1 MTTESRARTQAL
13 NDLFDEAFE
22 EIDPAAESPLY
33 GQLCSLQERY
43 GQAELIAVGGMK
55 RILKVLD
62 RHGNRHVAMARLHE
76 DASDLLFDPFIR
88 EARLT
93 ALLEH
98 PNVIS
103 VHDVG
108 VDREG
113 QPYFTMDLKVGDGLD
128 VVLQE
133 ALAGGGYSLS
143 ERLDIFLKVCDAI
156 TYAHSRDVIHLDLKP
171 ANIQVGHHGE
181 VLVCDWGLAKLIGGT
196 DEVDDDVL
204 LNPDLLSGMTV
215 YGKVKGTPGYMA
227 PEQIRGGDRDKRTDI
242 YALGALLYAVLTCR
256 PPLDG
261 DTDTMLQATASGD
274 IVPPTERGSGV
285 PESLS
290 AVVMKAM
297 ALEPT
302 DRYASVRDL
311 ITDVRAFLGGFSPV
325 AHKSGLS
332 TEFLLFYRRHR
343 VSCNLAAAF
352 LAMVVLVTA
361 LFVDRL
367 SDKRAQAE
375 TLAARLRVEKQETE
389 TLAAR
394 LQVEKNETETLA
406 ARLRVEKEDSETLL
420 REVGLLATALP
431 SDLVAT
437 GDQFSNDFFYQLPLV
452 SYELTMRSVN
462 DMIQTEPERADEA
475 RARLAY
481 LYFMSADFAEAKPL
495 FAINPERMRGLARV
509 NEALA
514 RSFDPDEHK
523 TSASQLAGVIQTLQ
537 SMNRRALAEMILS
550 YDYAS
555 LGYREGYELAVMA
568 TFGDHAHCFNY
579 EAETQTLT
587 IDGGGEF
594 ISLRTNQGQYPLRFL
609 PIKRLVLI
617 DTVISDSSEIG
628 DLEMLEVA
636 DLRGSQISSMGDL
649 NLFPQLKTLIVR
661 PGQLPQEEEDRLLPQ
676 VRISIQQPGSV
687 EGED

>member
-1 MTTESRARTQAL
+1 MTAESRDRTQAL
-13 NDLFDEAFE
+13 NNLFEEAFE
-22 EIDPAAESPLY
+22 QIDPAAESPLY

-108 VDREG
+108 VDKEG
-113 QPYFTMDLKVGDGLD
+113 KPYFTMDLKAGDGLD

-171 ANIQVGHHGE
+171 TNIQVGHYGE

-196 DEVDDDVL
+196 NEIDDDVL

-227 PEQIRGGDRDKRTDI
+227 PEQIRGGERDKLTDI

-256 PPLDG
+256 PPSDG
-261 DTDTMLQATASGD
+261 DTDAMLQAAVSGD

-297 ALEPT
+297 ALDPA
-302 DRYASVRDL
+302 DRYASVSDL

-325 AHKSGLS
+325 AHKSGLP
-332 TEFLLFYRRHR
+332 TEFLLFYRRNCI
-343 VSCNLAAAF
+343 SCNLAAVF
-352 LAMVVLVTA
+352 VSMVVVVTG

-367 SDKRAQAE
+367 SAKRVQAE
-375 TLAARLRVEKQETE
+375 TLAARLRVEKQETG

-394 LQVEKNETETLA
+394 LQVEKEETETLA
-406 ARLRVEKEDSETLL
+406 SRLRVEKEDSEALL
-420 REVGLLATALP
+420 REVGRLATALP
-431 SDLVAT
+431 DDVAT
-437 GDQFSNDFFYQLPLV
+437 GNQFTNDFFYQLPLV
-452 SYELTMRSVN
+452 SYELSMRSVN
-462 DMIQTEPERADEA
+462 DMIDSEPERADEA
-475 RARLAY
+475 RAQLAY
-481 LYFMSADFAEAKPL
+481 LYFMGAEFAKAKPY
-495 FAINPERMRGLARV
+495 FAINPERMRGLVRV
-509 NEALA
+509 NKVLVE
-514 RSFDPDEHK
+514 SFDPDQHK
-523 TSASQLAGVIQTLQ
+523 TSATQLAGIIETVR
-537 SMNRRALAEMILS
+537 SMNRSTLSEKILS
-550 YDYAS
+550 YDYAL
-555 LGYREGYELAVMA
+555 LGYREGYELAVAAM
-568 TFGDHAHCFNY
+568 FGDHAHCFSY

-587 IDGGGEF
+587 IDGGGESF
-594 ISLRTNQGQYPLRFL
+594 SLRTKDGQYPLRFL

-617 DTVISDSSEIG
+617 ETLISNSSEIA
-628 DLEMLEVA
+628 DLRMLEVV
-636 DLRGSQISSMGDL
+636 DLRGSKISSMGDL
-649 NLFPQLKTLIVR
+649 NMFPQLKTLIVR
-661 PGQLPQEEEDRLLPQ
+661 PDQLSEEEKDRLRPQ
-676 VRISIQQPGSV
+676 VRIK
-687 EGED
+687 

>member
-1 MTTESRARTQAL
+1 MTEESRDRTQAL
-13 NDLFDEAFE
+13 NNLFEEAFE
-22 EIDPAAESPLY
+22 EIDPAGESPLY

-43 GQAELIAVGGMK
+43 GQAEPIAVGGMK

-76 DASDLLFDPFIR
+76 DASELLFDPFIR

-108 VDREG
+108 VDKEG

-128 VVLQE
+128 VVLQK
-133 ALAGGGYSLS
+133 ALADGGYPLS
-143 ERLDIFLKVCDAI
+143 DRLDIFLKVCDAI

-171 ANIQVGHHGE
+171 ANIQVGHYGE
-181 VLVCDWGLAKLIGGT
+181 VLVCDWGLGKLIGGT
-196 DEVDDDVL
+196 DEIDDDEL

-215 YGKVKGTPGYMA
+215 YGQVKGTPGYMA
-227 PEQIRGGDRDKRTDI
+227 PEQIRGEDRDKRTDI

-256 PPLDG
+256 PPIDG
-261 DTDTMLQATASGD
+261 DTDAMLQAAVTGD
-274 IVPPTERGSGV
+274 IVPPTVRGSGV

-297 ALEPT
+297 VLEPA
-302 DRYASVRDL
+302 DRYASVSDL

-325 AHKSGLS
+325 AHESGLS
-332 TEFLLFYRRHR
+332 TEFLLFYRRNR
-343 VSCNLAAAF
+343 VSCNLAAVF
-352 LAMVVLVTA
+352 VVMVVVVTA

-367 SDKRAQAE
+367 SAKRVQAE
-375 TLAARLRVEKQETE
+375 NLAEHLREEKQ
-389 TLAAR
+389 
-394 LQVEKNETETLA
+394 ETETLA

-420 REVGLLATALP
+420 REVGLMATALP

-452 SYELTMRSVN
+452 SYELSMRSVN
-462 DMIQTEPERADEA
+462 EMIRTEPERADEA
-475 RARLAY
+475 RGQLAY
-481 LYFMSADFAEAKPL
+481 LYFLSAEFAKAKPY
-495 FAINPERMRGLARV
+495 FAINPERMRGLVRV
-509 NEALA
+509 NEVLA
-514 RSFDPDEHK
+514 ESFDPDKHK
-523 TSASQLAGVIQTLQ
+523 TSATQLAGIIETVQ
-537 SMNRRALAEMILS
+537 SMNRKALAGKILS

-555 LGYREGYELAVMA
+555 LGYREGYGLAVAVM
-568 TFGDHAHCFNY
+568 FGDHAHCFSY

-587 IDGGGEF
+587 IDGGGESF
-594 ISLRTNQGQYPLRFL
+594 SLRTKDEQYPLRFL
-609 PIKRLVLI
+609 PIKRLILI
-617 DTVISDSSEIG
+617 DTLIPNSSEIV
-628 DLEMLEVA
+628 DLKMLEVA

-649 NLFPQLKTLIVR
+649 NMFPQLKTLIVR
-661 PGQLPQEEEDRLLPQ
+661 PDQLSQEEKNRLRPQ
-676 VRISIQQPGSV
+676 VRIQ
-687 EGED
+687 

>member
-1 MTTESRARTQAL
+1 MTAESRARTQAL
-13 NDLFDEAFE
+13 NNLFDEAFE

-43 GQAELIAVGGMK
+43 GEAELIAVGGMK

-76 DASDLLFDPFIR
+76 DASELLFDPFIR

-108 VDREG
+108 VDKEG
-113 QPYFTMDLKVGDGLD
+113 KPYFTMDLKVGDGLD

-133 ALAGGGYSLS
+133 DLADGGYPLS
-143 ERLDIFLKVCDAI
+143 DRLDIFLKVCDAI

-171 ANIQVGHHGE
+171 ANIQVGHYGE
-181 VLVCDWGLAKLIGGT
+181 VLVCDWGLGKLIGGT
-196 DEVDDDVL
+196 DEIDDDVL
-204 LNPDLLSGMTV
+204 LNPDLLSEMTV
-215 YGKVKGTPGYMA
+215 YGQVKGTPGYMA
-227 PEQIRGGDRDKRTDI
+227 PEQIRGEDRDKRTDI

-256 PPLDG
+256 PPLAG
-261 DTDTMLQATASGD
+261 DTDAMLQAAVSGD
-274 IVPPTERGSGV
+274 VVPPTERGSGV

-297 ALEPT
+297 ALEPA
-302 DRYASVRDL
+302 DRYASVSDL

-325 AHKSGLS
+325 AHESGLS
-332 TEFLLFYRRHR
+332 TEFLLFYRRNR

-352 LAMVVLVTA
+352 VAMVVVVTA

-367 SDKRAQAE
+367 SAKRVQAE
-375 TLAARLRVEKQETE
+375 TLAAHLGVEKQETE

-394 LQVEKNETETLA
+394 LRVEKEETETLA
-406 ARLRVEKEDSETLL
+406 ARLRVEKEDSEALL

-431 SDLVAT
+431 GDLVAT

-462 DMIQTEPERADEA
+462 DVIRTEPERADEA
-475 RARLAY
+475 RAQLGY
-481 LYFMSADFAEAKPL
+481 LYFMSAEFAKAKPH

-509 NEALA
+509 NKVLVE
-514 RSFDPDEHK
+514 SFDPDKHK
-523 TSASQLAGVIQTLQ
+523 TSATQLTRIIETLE
-537 SMNRRALAEMILS
+537 SMGRLGMAAKFLA

-555 LGYREGYELAVMA
+555 LGYREGYELAVAA
-568 TFGDHAHCFNY
+568 TFGNHAHCFSY
-579 EAETQTLT
+579 EAETHTLT
-587 IDGGGEF
+587 ISGGDEF
-594 ISLRTNQGQYPLRFL
+594 LSLRTKQGQYPLRFL
-609 PIKRLVLI
+609 PIKRLILI
-617 DTVISDSSEIG
+617 DTLISNSSEIA
-628 DLEMLEVA
+628 DLKMLEVA

-649 NLFPQLKTLIVR
+649 NMFPQLKTLIVR
-661 PGQLPQEEEDRLLPQ
+661 PDQLSQEEKNRLRPQ
-676 VRISIQQPGSV
+676 VRIK
-687 EGED
+687 

>member
-22 EIDPAAESPLY
+22 EIDRAAESPLY

-76 DASDLLFDPFIR
+76 DASDLLFDPLIR

-108 VDREG
+108 VDKEG
-113 QPYFTMDLKVGDGLD
+113 KPYFTMDLKVGDGLD
-128 VVLQE
+128 VVLQK
-133 ALAGGGYSLS
+133 ALADGGSPLS

-171 ANIQVGHHGE
+171 ANIQVGHYGE
-181 VLVCDWGLAKLIGGT
+181 VLVCDWGLGKLIGGT
-196 DEVDDDVL
+196 DEIDDDVL

-227 PEQIRGGDRDKRTDI
+227 PEQIRGGPRDKRTDI

-256 PPLDG
+256 PPLAG
-261 DTDTMLQATASGD
+261 DTDTMLEAAVSGD

-297 ALEPT
+297 ALEPA
-302 DRYASVRDL
+302 DRYASVSDL
-311 ITDVRAFLGGFSPV
+311 ITEVRTFLGGFSPI

-343 VSCNLAAAF
+343 VSCNLAAVFVAI
-352 LAMVVLVTA
+352 AVVVTA

-367 SDKRAQAE
+367 SDKREQAE

-389 TLAAR
+389 A
-394 LQVEKNETETLA
+394 LA
-406 ARLRVEKEDSETLL
+406 ARLRVEKEDSEALL

-431 SDLVAT
+431 GDLVAT
-437 GDQFSNDFFYQLPLV
+437 GDQFSNNFFYQRPLV
-452 SYELTMRSVN
+452 SYELSMRSVN
-462 DMIQTEPERADEA
+462 DMIRTEPERADEA
-475 RARLAY
+475 RAQLAY
-481 LYFMSADFAEAKPL
+481 LYFMSAEFAKAKPY
-495 FAINPERMRGLARV
+495 FAINPHRMRGLVRV
-509 NEALA
+509 NMALA
-514 RSFDPDEHK
+514 ESFDPDKHK
-523 TSASQLAGVIQTLQ
+523 TSATQLAGIIETVR
-537 SMNRRALAEMILS
+537 SMKRPSLSEKILS

-555 LGYREGYELAVMA
+555 LGYREGYELAVAAM
-568 TFGDHAHCFNY
+568 FGDHAHCFNY

-587 IDGGGEF
+587 IDGGGDLF
-594 ISLRTNQGQYPLRFL
+594 SLRTNQGQYPLRFL

-617 DTVISDSSEIG
+617 DTVISNSSEIA
-628 DLEMLEVA
+628 DLKMLEVA

-649 NLFPQLKTLIVR
+649 SMFPQLKTLIVR
-661 PGQLPQEEEDRLLPQ
+661 PDQLSQKEQNRLRPQ
-676 VRISIQQPGSV
+676 VRM
-687 EGED
+687 E

>member
-1 MTTESRARTQAL
+1 MTEESRDRTQAL
-13 NDLFDEAFE
+13 NNLFEEAFE

-43 GQAELIAVGGMK
+43 GQAEPIAVGGMK

-76 DASDLLFDPFIR
+76 DASELLFDPFIR

-108 VDREG
+108 VDKEG

-128 VVLQE
+128 VVLQK
-133 ALAGGGYSLS
+133 ALADGGYPLS
-143 ERLDIFLKVCDAI
+143 DRLDIFLKVCDAI

-171 ANIQVGHHGE
+171 ANIQVGHYGE
-181 VLVCDWGLAKLIGGT
+181 VLVCDWGLGKLIGGT
-196 DEVDDDVL
+196 DEIDDDEL

-215 YGKVKGTPGYMA
+215 YGQVKGTPGYMA
-227 PEQIRGGDRDKRTDI
+227 PEQIRGEDRDKRTDI

-256 PPLDG
+256 PPIDG
-261 DTDTMLQATASGD
+261 DTDAMLQAAVTGD
-274 IVPPTERGSGV
+274 IVPPTVRGSGV

-297 ALEPT
+297 ALEPA
-302 DRYASVRDL
+302 DRYASVSDL

-325 AHKSGLS
+325 AHESGLS
-332 TEFLLFYRRHR
+332 TEFLLFYRRNR
-343 VSCNLAAAF
+343 VSCNLAAVF
-352 LAMVVLVTA
+352 VVMVVVVTA

-367 SDKRAQAE
+367 SAKRVQAE
-375 TLAARLRVEKQETE
+375 NLAEHLREEKQ
-389 TLAAR
+389 
-394 LQVEKNETETLA
+394 ETETLA

-420 REVGLLATALP
+420 REVGLMATALP

-452 SYELTMRSVN
+452 SYELSMRSVN
-462 DMIQTEPERADEA
+462 EMIRTEPERADEA
-475 RARLAY
+475 RGQLAY
-481 LYFMSADFAEAKPL
+481 LYFLSAEFAKAKPY
-495 FAINPERMRGLARV
+495 FGINPERMRGLVRV
-509 NEALA
+509 NEVLA
-514 RSFDPDEHK
+514 ESFDPDKHK
-523 TSASQLAGVIQTLQ
+523 TSATQLAGIIETVQ
-537 SMNRRALAEMILS
+537 SMNRKALAGKILS

-555 LGYREGYELAVMA
+555 LEYREGYGLAVAAM
-568 TFGDHAHCFNY
+568 FGDHAHCFSY

-587 IDGGGEF
+587 IDGGGESF
-594 ISLRTNQGQYPLRFL
+594 SLRTKDEQYPLRFL
-609 PIKRLVLI
+609 PIKRLILI
-617 DTVISDSSEIG
+617 DTLIPNSSEIV
-628 DLEMLEVA
+628 DLKMLEVA

-649 NLFPQLKTLIVR
+649 NMFPQLKTLIVR
-661 PGQLPQEEEDRLLPQ
+661 PDQLSQEEKNRLRPQ
-676 VRISIQQPGSV
+676 VRIQ
-687 EGED
+687 

>member
-1 MTTESRARTQAL
+1 MTEESRDRTQAL
-13 NDLFDEAFE
+13 NNLFEEAFE
-22 EIDPAAESPLY
+22 EIDPAGESPLY

-43 GQAELIAVGGMK
+43 GQAEPIAVGGMK

-76 DASDLLFDPFIR
+76 DASELLFDPFIR

-108 VDREG
+108 VDKEG

-128 VVLQE
+128 VVLQK
-133 ALAGGGYSLS
+133 ALADGGYPLS
-143 ERLDIFLKVCDAI
+143 DRLDIFLKVCDAI

-171 ANIQVGHHGE
+171 ANIQVGHYGE
-181 VLVCDWGLAKLIGGT
+181 VLVCDWGLGKLIGGT
-196 DEVDDDVL
+196 DEIDDDEL

-215 YGKVKGTPGYMA
+215 YGQVKGTPGYMA
-227 PEQIRGGDRDKRTDI
+227 PEQIRGEDRDKRTDI

-256 PPLDG
+256 PPLAG
-261 DTDTMLQATASGD
+261 DTDAMLQAAVSGD

-297 ALEPT
+297 ALEPA
-302 DRYASVRDL
+302 DRYASVSDL

-325 AHKSGLS
+325 AHESGLS
-332 TEFLLFYRRHR
+332 TEFLLFYRRNR
-343 VSCNLAAAF
+343 VSCNLAAVF
-352 LAMVVLVTA
+352 VVMVVVVTA

-367 SDKRAQAE
+367 SAKRVQAE
-375 TLAARLRVEKQETE
+375 NLAEHLREEKQ
-389 TLAAR
+389 
-394 LQVEKNETETLA
+394 ETETLA

-420 REVGLLATALP
+420 REVGLMATALP

-452 SYELTMRSVN
+452 SYELSMRSVN
-462 DMIQTEPERADEA
+462 EMIRTEPERADEA
-475 RARLAY
+475 RGQLAY
-481 LYFMSADFAEAKPL
+481 LYFLSAEFAKAKPY
-495 FAINPERMRGLARV
+495 FGINPERMRGLVRV
-509 NEALA
+509 NEVLA
-514 RSFDPDEHK
+514 ESFDPDKHK
-523 TSASQLAGVIQTLQ
+523 TSATQLAGIIETVQ
-537 SMNRRALAEMILS
+537 SMNRKALAGKILS

-555 LGYREGYELAVMA
+555 LEYREGYGLAVAAM
-568 TFGDHAHCFNY
+568 FGDHAHCFSY

-587 IDGGGEF
+587 IDGGGESF
-594 ISLRTNQGQYPLRFL
+594 SLRTKDEQYPLRFL
-609 PIKRLVLI
+609 PIKRLILI
-617 DTVISDSSEIG
+617 DTLIPNSSEIV
-628 DLEMLEVA
+628 DLKMLEVA

-649 NLFPQLKTLIVR
+649 NMFPQLKTLIVR
-661 PGQLPQEEEDRLLPQ
+661 PDQLSQEEKNRLRPQ
-676 VRISIQQPGSV
+676 VRIQ
-687 EGED
+687 

>member
-1 MTTESRARTQAL
+1 MTEESRDRTQAL
-13 NDLFDEAFE
+13 NNLFEEAFE
-22 EIDPAAESPLY
+22 EIDPAGESPLY

-43 GQAELIAVGGMK
+43 GQAEPIAVGGMK

-76 DASDLLFDPFIR
+76 DASELLFDPFIR

-108 VDREG
+108 VDKEG

-128 VVLQE
+128 VVLQK
-133 ALAGGGYSLS
+133 ALADGGYPLS
-143 ERLDIFLKVCDAI
+143 DRLDIFLKVCDAI

-171 ANIQVGHHGE
+171 ANIQVGHYGE
-181 VLVCDWGLAKLIGGT
+181 VLVCDWGLGKLIGGT
-196 DEVDDDVL
+196 DEIDDDEL

-215 YGKVKGTPGYMA
+215 YGQVKGTPGYMA
-227 PEQIRGGDRDKRTDI
+227 PEQIRGEDRDKRTDI

-256 PPLDG
+256 PPIDG
-261 DTDTMLQATASGD
+261 DTDAMLQAAVTGD
-274 IVPPTERGSGV
+274 IVPPTVRGSGV

-297 ALEPT
+297 ALEPA
-302 DRYASVRDL
+302 DRYASVSDL

-325 AHKSGLS
+325 AHESGLS
-332 TEFLLFYRRHR
+332 TEFLLFYRRNR
-343 VSCNLAAAF
+343 VSCNLAAVF
-352 LAMVVLVTA
+352 VVMVVVVTA

-367 SDKRAQAE
+367 SAKRVQAE
-375 TLAARLRVEKQETE
+375 NLAEHLREEKQ
-389 TLAAR
+389 
-394 LQVEKNETETLA
+394 ETETLA

-420 REVGLLATALP
+420 REVGLMATALP

-452 SYELTMRSVN
+452 SYELSMRSVN
-462 DMIQTEPERADEA
+462 EMIRTEPERADEA
-475 RARLAY
+475 RGQLAY
-481 LYFMSADFAEAKPL
+481 LYFLSAEFAKAKPY
-495 FAINPERMRGLARV
+495 FAINPERMRGLVRV
-509 NEALA
+509 NEVLA
-514 RSFDPDEHK
+514 ESFDPDKHK
-523 TSASQLAGVIQTLQ
+523 TSATQLAGIIETVQ
-537 SMNRRALAEMILS
+537 SMNRKALAGKILS

-555 LGYREGYELAVMA
+555 LGYREGYGLAVAVM
-568 TFGDHAHCFNY
+568 FGDHAHCFSY

-587 IDGGGEF
+587 IDGGGESF
-594 ISLRTNQGQYPLRFL
+594 SLRTKDEQYPLRFL
-609 PIKRLVLI
+609 PIKRLILI
-617 DTVISDSSEIG
+617 DTLIPNSSEIV
-628 DLEMLEVA
+628 DLKMLEVA

-649 NLFPQLKTLIVR
+649 NMFPQLKTLIVR
-661 PGQLPQEEEDRLLPQ
+661 PDQLSQEEKNRLRPQ
-676 VRISIQQPGSV
+676 VRIQ
-687 EGED
+687 

>member
-1 MTTESRARTQAL
+1 MTEESRDRTQAL
-13 NDLFDEAFE
+13 NNLFEEAFE
-22 EIDPAAESPLY
+22 EIDPAGESPLY

-43 GQAELIAVGGMK
+43 GQAEPIAVGGMK

-76 DASDLLFDPFIR
+76 DASELLFDPFIR

-108 VDREG
+108 VDKEG
-113 QPYFTMDLKVGDGLD
+113 KPYFTMDLKVGDGLD
-128 VVLQE
+128 VVLQK
-133 ALAGGGYSLS
+133 ALADGGCPLS

-171 ANIQVGHHGE
+171 ANIQVGHYGE
-181 VLVCDWGLAKLIGGT
+181 VLVCDWGLGKLIGGT
-196 DEVDDDVL
+196 DEIDDDEL

-227 PEQIRGGDRDKRTDI
+227 PEQIRGEDRDKRTDV

-256 PPLDG
+256 PPLAG
-261 DTDTMLQATASGD
+261 DTDAMQQAAVSGD
-274 IVPPTERGSGV
+274 IVPPTERGIGV

-297 ALEPT
+297 ALEPA
-302 DRYASVRDL
+302 DRYASVSDL

-325 AHKSGLS
+325 AHESGLS
-332 TEFLLFYRRHR
+332 TEFLLFYRRNR
-343 VSCNLAAAF
+343 VSCNLAAVF
-352 LAMVVLVTA
+352 VVMVVVVTA

-367 SDKRAQAE
+367 SAKRVQAE
-375 TLAARLRVEKQETE
+375 NLAEHLREEKQ
-389 TLAAR
+389 
-394 LQVEKNETETLA
+394 ETETLA

-420 REVGLLATALP
+420 REVGLMATALP

-452 SYELTMRSVN
+452 SYELSMRSVN
-462 DMIQTEPERADEA
+462 EMIRTEPERADEA
-475 RARLAY
+475 RGQLAY
-481 LYFMSADFAEAKPL
+481 LYFLSAEFAKAKPY
-495 FAINPERMRGLARV
+495 FAINPERMRGLVRV
-509 NEALA
+509 NEVLA
-514 RSFDPDEHK
+514 ESFDPDKHK
-523 TSASQLAGVIQTLQ
+523 TSATQLAGIIETVQ
-537 SMNRRALAEMILS
+537 SMNRKALAGKILS

-555 LGYREGYELAVMA
+555 LGYREGYGLAVAVM
-568 TFGDHAHCFNY
+568 FGDHAHCFSY

-587 IDGGGEF
+587 IDGGGESF
-594 ISLRTNQGQYPLRFL
+594 SLRTKDEQYPLRFL
-609 PIKRLVLI
+609 PIKRLILI
-617 DTVISDSSEIG
+617 DTLIPNSSEIV
-628 DLEMLEVA
+628 DLKMLEVA

-649 NLFPQLKTLIVR
+649 NMFPQLKTLIVR
-661 PGQLPQEEEDRLLPQ
+661 PDQLSQEEKTRLRPQ
-676 VRISIQQPGSV
+676 VRIK
-687 EGED
+687 

>member
-1 MTTESRARTQAL
+1 MTEESRDRTQAL
-13 NDLFDEAFE
+13 NNLFEEAFE
-22 EIDPAAESPLY
+22 EIDPAGESPLY

-43 GQAELIAVGGMK
+43 GQAEPIAVGGMK

-76 DASDLLFDPFIR
+76 DASELLFDPFIR

-108 VDREG
+108 VDKEG

-128 VVLQE
+128 VVLQK
-133 ALAGGGYSLS
+133 ALADGGYPLS
-143 ERLDIFLKVCDAI
+143 DRLDIFLKVCDAI

-171 ANIQVGHHGE
+171 ANIQVGHYGE
-181 VLVCDWGLAKLIGGT
+181 VLVCDWGLGKLIGGT
-196 DEVDDDVL
+196 DEIDDDEL

-215 YGKVKGTPGYMA
+215 YGQVKGTPGYMA
-227 PEQIRGGDRDKRTDI
+227 PEQIRGEDRDKRTDI

-256 PPLDG
+256 PPIDG
-261 DTDTMLQATASGD
+261 DTDAMLQAAVTGD
-274 IVPPTERGSGV
+274 IVPPTVRGSGV

-297 ALEPT
+297 ALEPA
-302 DRYASVRDL
+302 DRYASVSDL

-325 AHKSGLS
+325 AHESGLS
-332 TEFLLFYRRHR
+332 TEFLLFYRRNR
-343 VSCNLAAAF
+343 VSCNLAAVF
-352 LAMVVLVTA
+352 VVMVVVVTA

-367 SDKRAQAE
+367 SAKRVQAE
-375 TLAARLRVEKQETE
+375 NLAEHLREEKQ
-389 TLAAR
+389 
-394 LQVEKNETETLA
+394 ETETLA

-420 REVGLLATALP
+420 REVGLMATALP

-452 SYELTMRSVN
+452 SYELSMRSVN
-462 DMIQTEPERADEA
+462 EMIRTEPERADEA
-475 RARLAY
+475 RGQLAY
-481 LYFMSADFAEAKPL
+481 LYFLSAEFAKAKPY
-495 FAINPERMRGLARV
+495 FGINPERMRGLVRV
-509 NEALA
+509 NEVLA
-514 RSFDPDEHK
+514 ESFDPDKHK
-523 TSASQLAGVIQTLQ
+523 TSATQLAGIIETVQ
-537 SMNRRALAEMILS
+537 SMNRKALAGKILS

-555 LGYREGYELAVMA
+555 LEYREGYGLAVAAM
-568 TFGDHAHCFNY
+568 FGDHAHCFSY

-587 IDGGGEF
+587 IDGGGESF
-594 ISLRTNQGQYPLRFL
+594 SLRTKDEQYPLRFL
-609 PIKRLVLI
+609 PIKRLILI
-617 DTVISDSSEIG
+617 DTLIPNSSEIV
-628 DLEMLEVA
+628 DLKMLEVA

-649 NLFPQLKTLIVR
+649 NMFPQLKTLIVR
-661 PGQLPQEEEDRLLPQ
+661 PDQLSQEEKNRLRPQ
-676 VRISIQQPGSV
+676 VRIQ
-687 EGED
+687 

>member
-1 MTTESRARTQAL
+1 MMEESRDRTQAL
-13 NDLFDEAFE
+13 NNLFEEAFE

-33 GQLCSLQERY
+33 GQLCALQERY
-43 GQAELIAVGGMK
+43 GEAELIAVGGMK

-108 VDREG
+108 VDKEG
-113 QPYFTMDLKVGDGLD
+113 KPYFTMDLKVGDGLD
-128 VVLQE
+128 VVLQK
-133 ALAGGGYSLS
+133 ALADGGCPLS
-143 ERLDIFLKVCDAI
+143 DRLEIFLKVCDAI

-171 ANIQVGHHGE
+171 ANIQVGHYGE
-181 VLVCDWGLAKLIGGT
+181 VLVCDWGLGKLIGDT
-196 DEVDDDVL
+196 DEIDDDVL

-227 PEQIRGGDRDKRTDI
+227 PEQIRGEDRDKRTDV

-256 PPLDG
+256 PPLAG
-261 DTDTMLQATASGD
+261 DADTMQQAALSGD
-274 IVPPTERGSGV
+274 VVPPTERGSGV

-297 ALEPT
+297 ALEPA
-302 DRYASVRDL
+302 DRYASVSDL
-311 ITDVRAFLGGFSPV
+311 ITDVRAFLGGFSPI

-352 LAMVVLVTA
+352 VAIVVVVTA

-367 SDKRAQAE
+367 SSKREQAE
-375 TLAARLRVEKQETE
+375 MLAAHLRVEKHETE
-389 TLAAR
+389 A
-394 LQVEKNETETLA
+394 LA
-406 ARLRVEKEDSETLL
+406 ARLRVEKEDSETLI

-431 SDLVAT
+431 DGLAAI
-437 GDQFSNDFFYQLPLV
+437 GDQFSDDFFYRLPLV
-452 SYELTMRSVN
+452 TYELSMRSVN
-462 DMIQTEPERADEA
+462 DMIRAEPERADEV
-475 RARLAY
+475 RAQLAY
-481 LYFMSADFAEAKPL
+481 LYFISAEFAKAKPY
-495 FAINPERMRGLARV
+495 FAINPDRMRGLARV
-509 NEALA
+509 NKVLA
-514 RSFDPDEHK
+514 ESFDPDKHK
-523 TSASQLAGVIQTLQ
+523 TSATQLAGIIKTLE
-537 SMNRRALAEMILS
+537 SKRRRGMAAKFLA

-555 LGYREGYELAVMA
+555 LGYREGYELAVAA

-579 EAETQTLT
+579 EAETHTLT
-587 IDGGGEF
+587 IDGGGVLSF
-594 ISLRTNQGQYPLRFL
+594 LRTKQGQYPLRFL
-609 PIKRLVLI
+609 PIKRLILV
-617 DTVISDSSEIG
+617 DTVISSSSEIA
-628 DLEMLEVA
+628 DLKMLEVA

-649 NLFPQLKTLIVR
+649 NRFPQLKTLIVR
-661 PGQLPQEEEDRLLPQ
+661 PDQLSQQEKNGLRPQ
-676 VRISIQQPGSV
+676 VRIK
-687 EGED
+687 

>member
-1 MTTESRARTQAL
+1 MTAESRVRTQAL

-22 EIDPAAESPLY
+22 EIDPAEESPLY
-33 GQLCSLQERY
+33 GQLCSLEERY

-108 VDREG
+108 VDKEG

-128 VVLQE
+128 VVLQK
-133 ALAGGGYSLS
+133 ALSDGGYPLS

-171 ANIQVGHHGE
+171 ANIQVGHYGE
-181 VLVCDWGLAKLIGGT
+181 VLVCDWGLGKLLGGT
-196 DEVDDDVL
+196 DEIDDDVL
-204 LNPDLLSGMTV
+204 LNPDLLSEMTV
-215 YGKVKGTPGYMA
+215 YGQVKGTPGYMA
-227 PEQIRGGDRDKRTDI
+227 PEQIRGEDRDKRTDI

-256 PPLDG
+256 PPVDG
-261 DTDTMLQATASGD
+261 DTDAMLQAAVSGD
-274 IVPPTERGSGV
+274 IVPPTERCSGV

-297 ALEPT
+297 ALAPS
-302 DRYASVRDL
+302 DRYASVSDL
-311 ITDVRAFLGGFSPV
+311 ISDVRAFLGGYSPV
-325 AHKSGLS
+325 AHESGAS
-332 TEFLLFYRRHR
+332 TECLLFYRRNR

-352 LAMVVLVTA
+352 VAIVVLVAA

-367 SDKRAQAE
+367 SAKRVQAE
-375 TLAARLRVEKQETE
+375 ALAAGLRVEKQETEALAARLRVEKKDSE
-389 TLAAR
+389 A
-394 LQVEKNETETLA
+394 LA

-420 REVGLLATALP
+420 LEVGRLATALP
-431 SDLVAT
+431 DDLVAT
-437 GDQFSNDFFYQLPLV
+437 GDQFSNNFFYQRPLV

-462 DMIQTEPERADEA
+462 DMIRTEPERADEA
-475 RARLAY
+475 RAQLGY
-481 LYFMSADFAEAKPL
+481 LYFMSAEFTKAKPY
-495 FAINPERMRGLARV
+495 FATSDRMRGLVRV
-509 NEALA
+509 NKVLA
-514 RSFDPDEHK
+514 ESFDPDKHK
-523 TSASQLAGVIQTLQ
+523 TSATQLAEIIKTLE
-537 SMNRRALAEMILS
+537 SMGRRGMVAKFLA

-555 LGYREGYELAVMA
+555 LGYREGYELAVAA
-568 TFGDHAHCFNY
+568 TFGNHAHCFSY
-579 EAETQTLT
+579 EAETHTLT
-587 IDGGGEF
+587 ISGGDEF
-594 ISLRTNQGQYPLRFL
+594 LSLRTKQGQYPLRFL
-609 PIKRLVLI
+609 PIKRLILV
-617 DTVISDSSEIG
+617 DTVISSSSEIA
-628 DLEMLEVA
+628 DLKMLEVA

-649 NLFPQLKTLIVR
+649 EMFPQLKTLIVR
-661 PGQLPQEEEDRLLPQ
+661 SDQLSQEEKNRLRPQ
-676 VRISIQQPGSV
+676 VRIK
-687 EGED
+687 

>member
-1 MTTESRARTQAL
+1 MTTESRDRTQAL
-13 NDLFDEAFE
+13 NNLFDEAFE

-43 GQAELIAVGGMK
+43 GEAELIAVGGMK

-76 DASDLLFDPFIR
+76 DASELLFDPLIR

-108 VDREG
+108 VDKEG

-128 VVLQE
+128 VVLQK
-133 ALAGGGYSLS
+133 AHADGGYLLS
-143 ERLDIFLKVCDAI
+143 DRLDIFLKVCDAI

-171 ANIQVGHHGE
+171 ANIQVGHYGE
-181 VLVCDWGLAKLIGGT
+181 VLVCDWGLGKLIGGT
-196 DEVDDDVL
+196 DEIDDDVL

-215 YGKVKGTPGYMA
+215 YGQVKGTPGYMA
-227 PEQIRGGDRDKRTDI
+227 PEQIRGADRDKRTDI

-261 DTDTMLQATASGD
+261 DTDAMQQAAVSGD

-297 ALEPT
+297 SLEPA
-302 DRYASVRDL
+302 DRYASVSDL
-311 ITDVRAFLGGFSPV
+311 ITEVRAFLGGFSPV
-325 AHKSGLS
+325 AHESGLS
-332 TEFLLFYRRHR
+332 TEFLLFYRRNR
-343 VSCNLAAAF
+343 VSCKLAAAF
-352 LAMVVLVTA
+352 VAMVVVVTA

-367 SDKRAQAE
+367 SAKRVEAE
-375 TLAARLRVEKQETE
+375 MLAARLRVEKEET
-389 TLAAR
+389 
-394 LQVEKNETETLA
+394 VTLA

-420 REVGLLATALP
+420 REVGLLVTALP
-431 SDLVAT
+431 VDLVAT
-437 GDQFSNDFFYQLPLV
+437 GDQFSHDFFYQLPLV
-452 SYELTMRSVN
+452 SYELSIRSLN
-462 DMIQTEPERADEA
+462 DMIRSEPERADEA
-475 RARLAY
+475 RVQLAY
-481 LYFMSADFAEAKPL
+481 LYFMSAEFAKAKPY
-495 FAINPERMRGLARV
+495 FEIDPKRMRGLVRV
-509 NEALA
+509 NEALVK
-514 RSFDPDEHK
+514 SFDPDKHQ
-523 TSASQLAGVIQTLQ
+523 TSATQLARIIETVR
-537 SMNRRALAEMILS
+537 SMNRPLLSEKIIS

-555 LGYREGYELAVMA
+555 LGYREGYGLAVKAM
-568 TFGDHAHCFNY
+568 FGNHAHCFNY

-587 IDGGGEF
+587 IDGGGESF
-594 ISLRTNQGQYPLRFL
+594 SLQTGQGQYPLRFL
-609 PIKRLVLI
+609 PIKRLILI
-617 DTVISDSSEIG
+617 DTVISNSSEIAELKM
-628 DLEMLEVA
+628 LEMA

-649 NLFPQLKTLIVR
+649 NMFPQLKTLIVR
-661 PGQLPQEEEDRLLPQ
+661 PDQLTQEEKNRLRPQ
-676 VRISIQQPGSV
+676 VRIK
-687 EGED
+687 